1 MLRQTDA
8 IDTLMAEFVSGTL
21 PAPLQVM
28 LASHLEMNPSN
39 REWLANLEALAG
51 IELAAIEPVAL
62 NDRDAMLNTIF
73 SSNASHS
80 ISNSG
85 LAEDGTPDVLR
96 DFIGSTVSD
105 IRWKKNRFVGF
116 EEVKLGEFDGCKAS
130 LFKLQPGQGVPHHT
144 HHGTEMTLV
153 LKGGFSDGTGHYVKG
168 EIVVADGTVDHRPVA
183 DTDEDC
189 ICFAVTDAPLRLTGP
204 LGRFVAPFIR
214 V

>member
-1 MLRQTDA
+1 MLQQTDA
-8 IDTLMAEFVSGTL
+8 IDALMAEFVSGTL

-39 REWLANLEALAG
+39 REWLSNLEAMVGL
-51 IELAAIEPVAL
+51 ELMDIEPAPL
-62 NDRDAMLNTIF
+62 SDPNAMMEAIF
-73 SSNASHS
+73 SSD
-80 ISNSG
+80 
-85 LAEDGTPDVLR
+85 AEPKIEHAGFAADGTPGPLKS
-96 DFIGSTVSD
+96 FIGSTISD
-105 IRWKKNRFVGF
+105 IPWKKNRFAGF
-116 EEVKLGEFDGCKAS
+116 EEVQLGEFDGCKAT
-130 LFKLQPGQGVPHHT
+130 LFKLQAGQGVPHHT

-153 LKGGFSDGTGHYVKG
+153 LKGGFSDGTGHYVEG

-183 DTDEDC
+183 DDDGEC